1 MKESLQLEP
10 NGDRFTLRRTDVAGN
25 VTTIDLSEDNILT
38 LARSAQSLTDH
49 ILAKR
54 SRSEVAAVNVTEV
67 ARIGLNH
74 DLHSTELH
82 LSLFDRHGAEMTFSL
97 SPEFAQHLADRL
109 PGWIGKIAQSPKTK
123 Q

>member
-74 DLHSTELH
+74 DSHSTELP
-82 LSLFDRHGAEMTFSL
+82 LSLFHPHAHEMTFVSA
-97 SPEFAQHLADRL
+97 PAFAHQLADRL
-109 PGWIGKIAQSPKTK
+109 PDW
-123 Q
+123 